1 MVWLS
6 GIWPARVVATN
17 FIVAWPTAEM
27 SFVSPEIAANVVFG
41 GKIPAT
47 ERDKKAWEKLVQQMV
62 DDASPYGAAGM
73 HYIHDVID
81 PRETRD
87 YINRALKISRGARN
101 KGIGEH
107 RLANWP
113 TKF

>member
-1 MVWLS
+1 
-6 GIWPARVVATN
+6 
-17 FIVAWPTAEM
+17 
-27 SFVSPEIAANVVFG
+27 
-41 GKIPAT
+41 
-47 ERDKKAWEKLVQQMV
+47 MV

-73 HYIHDVID
+73 NYIHDIID

-87 YINRALKISRGARN
+87 YIIKALDICRDSRSG
-101 KGIGEH
+101 GIGEH

>member
-1 MVWLS
+1 MAFWNMAGS
-6 GIWPARVVATN
+6 GCGVN

-47 ERDKKAWEKLVQQMV
+47 GRDKKAWEELVQQMV

-81 PRETRD
+81 PRETRH
-87 YINRALKISRGARN
+87 YITRALKISRGDRN
-101 KGIGEH
+101 NGIGEH

>member
-1 MVWLS
+1 
-6 GIWPARVVATN
+6 
-17 FIVAWPTAEM
+17 M

-41 GKIPAT
+41 GKIPT
-47 ERDKKAWEKLVQQMV
+47 SERDKEKWQELVKQMV

-87 YINRALKISRGARN
+87 YIAGALEICQDAKN
-101 KGIGEH
+101 NGIGEH
-107 RLANWP
+107 KLANWP